1 MRKHC
6 TLLFLLSLC
15 LSSYAQGID
24 LKADTWVASDA
35 LGRIMPT
42 ATNNPLRTD
51 KTRTVGIFYIT
62 WHDEGKFGLR
72 SPYGGDVTRTLKEAP
87 EARLDA
93 YHPAWKEWS
102 LHWGEPEAGYFLSQD
117 RWLIR
122 RDLSMLADAGVDVLI
137 LDVTNAVLYWDEWN
151 VLFDE
156 MQKMRSLGNPVP
168 QFCFWAFNG
177 NVVSV
182 VTQLFE
188 RIYKKGIAQDFWFQ
202 WQGKP
207 LLLYNAEPDHDA
219 NGGGYDSGSYPQEI
233 YDFFTLRNMWWGYYE
248 WGGHR
253 YVGTEDS
260 WSFGYE
266 MNDKRVADMKPI
278 DLASRH
284 QGRLEEMAVTPA
296 QHPISITGKSWRRE
310 TQEPTLN
317 QYDLPD
323 SAYVPWLGKTVNHP
337 EGYGIY
343 FQDRWDEALSVDPDF
358 IYINDWN
365 EWTAGKY
372 RSGLAPGSETVPGP
386 TTFLGREN
394 PFYFVDQYNAEFNRS
409 IQPMKGGYTDNYYM
423 QMVQNIRRYKG
434 VRPQPTTFGYNT
446 TATYYD
452 TRGDIIH
459 RDHNGYGGLHYT
471 DTTGRN
477 DIIETHVRVTKKDI
491 IFEAITAETLSP
503 STGKN
508 WMLLYLDADTLTP
521 GWEGFDY
528 MVSEGQLQ
536 RYDAATQHW
545 HAIVPVSQS
554 AEGNRLAI
562 TIPRKNLRL
571 KGNTITLDFKW
582 ADNPTAPLDIIS
594 ISTTGDTAPNRRF
607 RYHFKWSA
615 QRPKSFDLTHAMV
628 DKIADLQ
635 GVPKQG
641 YQGMAI
647 WDKYLVSLQ
656 NTGLATIYRLHKDS
670 LQFIRQFPLA
680 SNTKENHANVAFFGT
695 ERFDKEDE
703 FPLLYVSQCSK
714 QRYKGMKDVCFVERI
729 SLTGQP
735 QLVQTIVLDDKEG
748 LFGYALQWM
757 IDRKH
762 NLLIGYGNTIEN
774 MGKGN
779 RWRTM
784 IFKMPKLSQGPVVH
798 LNPKDAIDNYCI
810 QDLDPRFP
818 SNHIGQGACII
829 NDQMF
834 IPVGLGTEQHPSIIY
849 VWNMKKKHLDNIL
862 DFQQQVPH
870 EFEDCEPYENTLIM
884 QTNGG
889 GLIRFTP
896 YDH

>member
-1 MRKHC
+1 MKKIG
-6 TLLFLLSLC
+6 TLLLLLSMC
-15 LSSYAQGID
+15 LSSYAQITD
-24 LKADTWVASDA
+24 LKADTWIASDA
-35 LGRIMPT
+35 LGRVMPT
-42 ATNNPLRTD
+42 ATDAPLRTD
-51 KTRTVGIFYIT
+51 KPRTVGIFYIT
-62 WHDEGKFGLR
+62 WHDEGKFGLH
-72 SPYGGDVTRTLKEAP
+72 SPYGGDVTRTLQEAP

-122 RDLSMLADAGVDVLI
+122 RDLSMLSDAGVDVLI

-156 MQKMRSLGNPVP
+156 MQKMRALGNPVP

-182 VTQLFE
+182 VNQLYE
-188 RIYKKGIAQDFWFQ
+188 RIYKKCIAQDFWFK

-219 NGGGYDSGSYPQEI
+219 NGGGYNNGSYPQEI
-233 YDFFTLRNMWWGYYE
+233 YEFFTLRNMWWGYYE

-372 RSGLAPGSETVPGP
+372 RSGFAPGSETVPGP

-394 PFYFVDQYNAEFNRS
+394 SFYFVDQYNAEFNRS

-434 VRPQPTTFGYNT
+434 VRPQSATIGYNT
-446 TATYYD
+446 PATYYD

-459 RDHNGYGGLHYT
+459 RDHNGYGGLHYHY
-471 DTTGRN
+471 RN
-477 DIIETHVRVTKKDI
+477 
-491 IFEAITAETLSP
+491 
-503 STGKN
+503 
-508 WMLLYLDADTLTP
+508 
-521 GWEGFDY
+521 
-528 MVSEGQLQ
+528 
-536 RYDAATQHW
+536 
-545 HAIVPVSQS
+545 
-554 AEGNRLAI
+554 
-562 TIPRKNLRL
+562 
-571 KGNTITLDFKW
+571 KG
-582 ADNPTAPLDIIS
+582 
-594 ISTTGDTAPNRRF
+594 
-607 RYHFKWSA
+607 
-615 QRPKSFDLTHAMV
+615 
-628 DKIADLQ
+628 
-635 GVPKQG
+635 
-641 YQGMAI
+641 
-647 WDKYLVSLQ
+647 
-656 NTGLATIYRLHKDS
+656 
-670 LQFIRQFPLA
+670 
-680 SNTKENHANVAFFGT
+680 
-695 ERFDKEDE
+695 
-703 FPLLYVSQCSK
+703 
-714 QRYKGMKDVCFVERI
+714 
-729 SLTGQP
+729 
-735 QLVQTIVLDDKEG
+735 
-748 LFGYALQWM
+748 
-757 IDRKH
+757 
-762 NLLIGYGNTIEN
+762 
-774 MGKGN
+774 
-779 RWRTM
+779 
-784 IFKMPKLSQGPVVH
+784 
-798 LNPKDAIDNYCI
+798 
-810 QDLDPRFP
+810 
-818 SNHIGQGACII
+818 
-829 NDQMF
+829 
-834 IPVGLGTEQHPSIIY
+834 
-849 VWNMKKKHLDNIL
+849 
-862 DFQQQVPH
+862 
-870 EFEDCEPYENTLIM
+870 
-884 QTNGG
+884 
-889 GLIRFTP
+889 
-896 YDH
+896 